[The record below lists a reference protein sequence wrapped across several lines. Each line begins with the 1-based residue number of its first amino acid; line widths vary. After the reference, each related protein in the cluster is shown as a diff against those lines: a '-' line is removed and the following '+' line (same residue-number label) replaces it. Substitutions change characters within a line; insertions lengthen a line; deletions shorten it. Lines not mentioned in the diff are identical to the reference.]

1 MFTRTVATTRLH
13 LVQRSGLVQGRG
25 RRAFSD
31 PCWSCGHKV
40 TSSTLATFVPLACDA
55 CGIIQPVPKGA
66 SLFALLGVEP
76 AIVLDL
82 ADLEAK
88 FRHRQRSLHPDLY
101 TLKSPR
107 EQELSA
113 AASAAVNMAYQ
124 TLKKPMSR
132 LRYVLELEGN
142 AVLSE
147 DAGGGGKISDPSF
160 LMEIMDLR
168 ETIESCTSQADLKL
182 IGVRNQERIQSA
194 LGLVEKHYAAQDI
207 DALASE
213 AVKLQYFTKIEE
225 EIEEA
230 RNSEFCS

>member
-1 MFTRTVATTRLH
+1 
-13 LVQRSGLVQGRG
+13 
-25 RRAFSD
+25 
-31 PCWSCGHKV
+31 
-40 TSSTLATFVPLACDA
+40 
-55 CGIIQPVPKGA
+55 
-66 SLFALLGVEP
+66 LFALLGVKP

-82 ADLEAK
+82 DDLEAK

-101 TLKSPR
+101 TLKPPR

-113 AASAAVNMAYQ
+113 AASAAVNIAYQ
-124 TLKKPMSR
+124 ALKKPMSR

-147 DAGGGGKISDPSF
+147 GAGGGGSISDPSF

-168 ETIESCTSQADLKL
+168 ETIEDCTSQTELKR
-182 IGVRNQERIQSA
+182 IDARNQERIQSA
-194 LGLVEKHYAAQDI
+194 LGLVEKHYAARDI
-207 DALASE
+207 DALALE

-230 RNSEFCS
+230 IAEL